1 MDQVKKV
8 VLITG
13 GSSGIGYES
22 SIMFAKNG
30 YKVYTAARRLEKM
43 ESLKEYGITPIY
55 LDVTDDEVCKSC
67 VDEIINK
74 EGKIDILINNA
85 GYGSLGPIEMVDL
98 EEAKKQLD
106 VNVYGIVRITK
117 LVVPYMRKQKSG
129 RIINISSAAGRV
141 TTYLGG
147 WYHVSKYAVEA
158 LSDSLRMEL
167 KDFGIDVVI
176 IEPGA
181 IESARGDIA
190 ADHLEEAR
198 KKFSIWSA
206 M

>member
-1 MDQVKKV
+1 MNIEKKV

-22 SIMFAKNG
+22 AIIFAKNG

-43 ESLKEYGITPIY
+43 EALKEYGIIPIF
-55 LDVTDDEVCKSC
+55 LDVTDNEACKSC
-67 VDEIINK
+67 INEIIEK
-74 EGKIDILINNA
+74 EEKIDILINNA
-85 GYGSLGPIEMVDL
+85 GYGSYGPIEMVDL
-98 EEAKKQLD
+98 EEAKKQLE

-117 LVVPYMRKQKSG
+117 LVIPYMRKQKSG

-147 WYHVSKYAVEA
+147 WYHISKYSVEA

-181 IESARGDIA
+181 ITSAWGGIT
-190 ADHLEEAR
+190 ADYLEEAR
-198 KKFSIWSA
+198 KKFSI
-206 M
+206 

>member
-1 MDQVKKV
+1 MDKKV

-22 SIMFAKNG
+22 AIMFAKNG

-43 ESLKEYGITPIY
+43 NKLKEYGITPIF
-55 LDVTDDEVCKSC
+55 LDLTDDDICKAC
-67 VDEIINK
+67 INEIIKK

-85 GYGSLGPIEMVDL
+85 GYGSYGPIEMVELD
-98 EEAKKQLD
+98 EAKKQLD
-106 VNVYGIVRITK
+106 VNIYGIVRITK
-117 LVVPYMRKQKSG
+117 LVIPYMRKQKSG

-147 WYHVSKYAVEA
+147 WYHISKYAVEA

-167 KDFGIDVVI
+167 KDFNIDVVI

-181 IESARGDIA
+181 IKSEWGEITANYLD
-190 ADHLEEAR
+190 EAR
-198 KKFSIWSA
+198 KKFSI
-206 M
+206 